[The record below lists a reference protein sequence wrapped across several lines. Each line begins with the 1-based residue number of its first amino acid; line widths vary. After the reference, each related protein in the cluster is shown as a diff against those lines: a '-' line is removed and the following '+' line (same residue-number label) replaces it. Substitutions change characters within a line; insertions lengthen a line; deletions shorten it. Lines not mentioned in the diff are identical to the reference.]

1 MSITSIMQQKDSHY
15 NIKSCSASTAVTM
28 ATEQQAA
35 KNTYDVVNVVKI
47 IIPEIAKAL
56 LFTAFNAKALMKLG
70 IHSAQ

>member
-1 MSITSIMQQKDSHY
+1 
-15 NIKSCSASTAVTM
+15 M